1 MPWTVPESPARSELR
16 SDAQSQREIAGPH
29 RLVSPHEATNA
40 LHSRGFGRLLWLRA
54 EKRIFK
60 SGRPRGHP
68 GNCRSRKYHPDRI
81 TEHDPTT
88 AGPESLGAKPN
99 QPRRLGRDVAG
110 AQVDV
115 GPHLGRWVVGT
126 QPLE

>member
-1 MPWTVPESPARSELR
+1 
-16 SDAQSQREIAGPH
+16 
-29 RLVSPHEATNA
+29 
-40 LHSRGFGRLLWLRA
+40 LWLCA
-54 EKRIFK
+54 EKRI
-60 SGRPRGHP
+60 SSQADLRVVRGIAGHT
-68 GNCRSRKYHPDRI
+68 KHHPDRI

-99 QPRRLGRDVAG
+99 QPRRLGRDVVG

>member
-1 MPWTVPESPARSELR
+1 MRSTVVDLAVFCGSVRRNASSTQADLR
-16 SDAQSQREIAGPH
+16 VVRGIAGH
-29 RLVSPHEATNA
+29 TKH
-40 LHSRGFGRLLWLRA
+40 
-54 EKRIFK
+54 
-60 SGRPRGHP
+60 
-68 GNCRSRKYHPDRI
+68 HPDRI

-99 QPRRLGRDVAG
+99 QPRRLGRDVVG